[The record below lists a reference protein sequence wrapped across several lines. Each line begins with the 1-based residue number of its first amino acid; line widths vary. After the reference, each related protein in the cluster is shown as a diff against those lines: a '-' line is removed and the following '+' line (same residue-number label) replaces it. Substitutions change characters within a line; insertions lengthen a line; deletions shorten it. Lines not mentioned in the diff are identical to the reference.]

1 VDIHIFS
8 LELFLAVCDE
18 GSFSKAG
25 RRFFLSEPSVGARIR
40 QLEDYLGFPL
50 FARSRRGVELTDAG
64 RVFRSHV
71 APSLERLQT
80 AVEESRDAA
89 RRNVSRLTL
98 WASQSTLTHLLP
110 GMLAEFGREHGE
122 VEIAVRSAQPEQVLP
137 QLVSGSIDCA
147 IVHEPERPHLAG
159 YNEVELFRNVVGLVV
174 APGHPLAH
182 KARLSLED
190 LGDHCLLRYEQAR
203 GYWPLIEQ
211 ALRSSGLMPRETLSI
226 ESLYGLKELAKQGQ
240 GIVFLG
246 LSMVLEEVQ
255 QGQLVFL
262 PLQTRPGQMVENP
275 AWFCY
280 SRKHRLKRELDDL
293 AGVAVAR
300 AAVLQGRLNAALAQ
314 TDGFLEFNPAGHLA
328 AEPA

>member
-1 VDIHIFS
+1 MDIHILS

-64 RVFRSHV
+64 RVFRSNV
-71 APSLERLQT
+71 APALERLQ
-80 AVEESRDAA
+80 AGVEESRAA
-89 RRNVSRLTL
+89 ASRNVSRLTL

-110 GMLAEFGREHGE
+110 GMLAEFGREHGQ

-137 QLVSGSIDCA
+137 QLVSGNIDCA
-147 IVHEPERPHLAG
+147 IVHEPERPQLAG
-159 YNEVELFRNVVGLVV
+159 HYEVELFRNVVGLAV
-174 APGHPLAH
+174 APDHPLAH
-182 KARLSLED
+182 RAHLSLAD
-190 LGDHCLLRYEQAR
+190 LANHRLLRYEQAR

-226 ESLYGLKELAKQGQ
+226 ESLYGLKELAKRGQ

-255 QGQLVFL
+255 HGELVFL
-262 PLQTRPGQMVENP
+262 PLQTGPGQMVENP

-280 SRKHRLKRELDDL
+280 SRKHRLKRELDGL
-293 AGVAVAR
+293 ATVAVTC
-300 AAVLQGRLNAALAQ
+300 AAALQGRLDAALAR
-314 TDGFLEFNPAGHLA
+314 TDGFLEFNPAGRIA
-328 AEPA
+328 AEPL